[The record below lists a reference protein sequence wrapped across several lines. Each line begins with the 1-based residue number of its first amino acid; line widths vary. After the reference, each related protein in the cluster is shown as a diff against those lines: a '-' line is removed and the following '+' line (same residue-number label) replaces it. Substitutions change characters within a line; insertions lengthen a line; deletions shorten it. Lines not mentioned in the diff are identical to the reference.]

1 MKTNLIVTH
10 SSQAGD
16 AVSRALS
23 GLGRAIVVGPGQD
36 AQLEIRHCDYCFIEV
51 GALDD
56 AHEPSIEGYR
66 RALQRLWSQNPQAEI
81 IILTGQER
89 VRDAVKA
96 VKAGASNYLTYPLVP
111 EEVHYVLESLKASAR
126 MESELDY
133 FRSHV
138 AGAEP
143 QGFARLKSPLM
154 QDVYRKVRSIA
165 DTKTTTLLL
174 GETGTGKGVVAKL
187 IHQLSQRA
195 KGPFISVHCG
205 SIPENLFESEL
216 FGHEKGAFT
225 GADRRKLGKLEL
237 AAEGTVFLD
246 EIGTIAPSLQVKLLH
261 VLQEKNFQRVGG
273 EKDIP
278 LKARIV
284 TATNSD
290 LEAMAE
296 RGEFRKDLL
305 YRLNV
310 FPIEIPALRDRVEDI
325 PDLAMHFLEDFNRL
339 YGKDISGLHPLVM
352 EAMRGYAW
360 PGNVRELENLMERA
374 YLLEN
379 SHLLTPESFPSDLFK
394 KASGTASLAIDVS
407 LPLAEVRHKVL
418 DDVERSYLKEL
429 LAIHKG
435 RIDKTAEHA
444 GLSTRQIRNLLTRHG
459 LDKRT
464 FKPPGS

>member
-1 MKTNLIVTH
+1 MKTFIIDAQTA
-10 SSQAGD
+10 QAGE
-16 AVSRALS
+16 AVYEALS
-23 GLGRAIVVGPGQD
+23 VLGKAKILGESEN
-36 AQLEIRHCDYCFIEV
+36 LEHEIRNCDYCFLDIA
-51 GALDD
+51 ALNDNPE
-56 AHEPSIEGYR
+56 AGIEGYR
-66 RALQRLWSQNPQAEI
+66 QALQKLWCINPQAEI
-81 IILTGQER
+81 IILAPQEH
-89 VRDAVKA
+89 VRAAVQA
-96 VKAGASNYLTYPLVP
+96 VKAGASNYLTYPLVK

-126 MESELDY
+126 IESELDY

-138 AGAEP
+138 AGADP

-154 QDVYRKVRSIA
+154 QDVYRKVKSIA
-165 DTKTTTLLL
+165 DTKTITLLL
-174 GETGTGKGVVAKL
+174 GETGTGKGVIAKL
-187 IHQLSQRA
+187 IHQLSKRSG
-195 KGPFISVHCG
+195 GPFISVHCG

-246 EIGTIAPSLQVKLLH
+246 EIGTIGPSLQVKLLH
-261 VLQEKNFQRVGG
+261 VLQEKYFQRVGG

-284 TATNSD
+284 TATNAD

-310 FPIEIPALRDRVEDI
+310 FPIEIPPLRERIEDV
-325 PDLAMHFLEDFNRL
+325 PVLAQHFLESFNTL
-339 YGKDISGLHPLVM
+339 YLKDISGLHPLVV
-352 EAMRGYAW
+352 EAMLSYPW

-374 YLLEN
+374 YLLET

-394 KASGTASLAIDVS
+394 KSSGTASLAIDIS
-407 LPLAEVRHKVL
+407 QPLAEIRHKVM

-429 LAIHKG
+429 LALNKG
-435 RIDKTAEHA
+435 RIGKTAEHA
-444 GLSTRQIRNLLTRHG
+444 GLSTRQLRNLLVKHG
-459 LDKRT
+459 LDKRD
-464 FKPPGS
+464 FK